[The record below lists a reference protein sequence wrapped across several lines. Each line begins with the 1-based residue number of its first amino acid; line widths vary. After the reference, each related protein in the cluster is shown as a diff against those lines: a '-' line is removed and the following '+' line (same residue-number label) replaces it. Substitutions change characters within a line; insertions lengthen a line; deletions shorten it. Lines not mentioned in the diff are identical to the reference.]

1 MGDRSPDL
9 TGAKYHTHWTDGM
22 FRAKLLKEV
31 DGIADARRV
40 TDAEPELILNLALLR
55 IHDRSWLGPAE

>member
-1 MGDRSPDL
+1 
-9 TGAKYHTHWTDGM
+9 M